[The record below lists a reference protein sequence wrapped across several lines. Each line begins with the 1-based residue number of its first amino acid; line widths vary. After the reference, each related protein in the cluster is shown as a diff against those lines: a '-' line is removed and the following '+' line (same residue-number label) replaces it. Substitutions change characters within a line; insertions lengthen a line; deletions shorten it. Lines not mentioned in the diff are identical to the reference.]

1 MLLSQK
7 GTSELNLFVISCDSL
22 NLAMETEQEHTD
34 SKLGGGQC
42 NARRVMCILKY
53 RILMRLQ
60 EDVVAFFLGSSVIP
74 EFPIEDD
81 IEALHYICL
90 DRCSSSRVC
99 VCTCIQC
106 TPAVNYTR

>member
-74 EFPIEDD
+74 EFPTTLKHFITSAW
-81 IEALHYICL
+81 IAVPPP
-90 DRCSSSRVC
+90 VC
-99 VCTCIQC
+99 VCA
-106 TPAVNYTR
+106 PASSAPRQ